1 MLPTLLQSDALSFG
15 PFAARQE
22 FRQPMDDNHFESS
35 DSDRHAGDLAYA
47 RRVSFD
53 GPFHLECGG
62 QLPSV
67 SVVYETYG
75 QLSPQRDNAVLICHA
90 ISGDSHV
97 AKHNEADDPGWWD
110 IMVGP
115 GKSIDTDR
123 HFVICP
129 NILGGCRGTTGPNT
143 TNPET
148 GLAYGPDFPM
158 VTVGDLVTLQ
168 RQLVDYLGID
178 RLLAVVGGSLGGHMA
193 IDWAIRYPD
202 MMAGTAAIATS
213 PRLTSQALAFD
224 VVGRN
229 AILQD
234 AQYQSGRYYDRGPGP
249 LVGLAIARMLG
260 HITYLSRESMMQK
273 FDADR
278 LSPRDVVTQ
287 FETRFSVGSYLAYQG
302 DRFGERFDAN
312 SYITLSMVMDLFDLG
327 TTHDE
332 LVKSLEPAKC
342 RWLVVSYTSDWLF
355 PAFQSQQIVDAL
367 LASEKPVSYS
377 NVESSCGHD
386 AFLLPN
392 DLDTYGEMV
401 AGFLDNLNG
410 STECGDA
417 GRDEARVGRGPTSI
431 FHDPGRLDYDSLAE
445 LIAPGASVLD
455 LGCGTGGLLSLL
467 RQRGHQRIMGI
478 ELDQEAVVA
487 CVRRGLDVVQA
498 DLNQGLSAF
507 ANGQFDYVV
516 LSQTLQTVIDVRRV
530 VNEMLR
536 VGSRGIVSF
545 PNLGYSKLRRQLAEA
560 GRAPL
565 VAVGGGTRWYD
576 THNVRFLT
584 IADFD
589 EFCHEEGIQI
599 HKHVSLNTEDGCLV
613 DDDPNLN
620 ADLAI
625 VVLSK

>member
-1 MLPTLLQSDALSFG
+1 
-15 PFAARQE
+15 
-22 FRQPMDDNHFESS
+22 MDDKHFGSS
-35 DSDRHAGDLAYA
+35 DSARHARDLAHA
-47 RRVSFD
+47 SFVSFD
-53 GPFHLECGG
+53 GPFHLERGG

-67 SVVYETYG
+67 SVAYETYG
-75 QLSPQRDNAVLICHA
+75 QLNPQRDNAVLICHA

-97 AKHNEADDPGWWD
+97 ARHDEADDQGWWD
-110 IMVGP
+110 IAVGP

-123 HFVICP
+123 YFVICP

-143 TNPET
+143 INPET
-148 GLAYGPDFPM
+148 GRAYGPDFPLI
-158 VTVGDLVTLQ
+158 TIGDIVKLQ
-168 RQLVDYLGID
+168 RQLVDHLEIE

-193 IDWAIRYPD
+193 LDWAARYPD

-229 AILQD
+229 AIMQD
-234 AQYQSGRYYDRGPGP
+234 PQYQSGRYYDQEPGP

-278 LSPRDVVTQ
+278 LSPRDVATQ

-312 SYITLSMVMDLFDLG
+312 SYITLSMAMDLFDLG
-327 TTHDE
+327 STHDE
-332 LVKSLEPAKC
+332 LVRSLEPATC
-342 RWLVVSYTSDWLF
+342 RWLVISYTSDWLF

-367 LASEKPVSYS
+367 LAGEKPVSYS

-392 DLDTYGEMV
+392 DLDAYGAMV

-410 STECGDA
+410 SSDNGDA
-417 GRDEARVGRGPTSI
+417 VHDGTRVDQGPTSI
-431 FHDPGRLDYDSLAE
+431 FHDPDRLDYDSLAE
-445 LIAPGASVLD
+445 LISPGASVLD

-467 RQRGHQRIMGI
+467 RQRGHDRIVGV
-478 ELDQEAVVA
+478 ELDEDAVVT
-487 CVRRGLDVVQA
+487 CVRQGLDVVQA
-498 DLNQGLSAF
+498 DLNKGLSVF
-507 ANGQFDYVV
+507 ADGQFDYVV

-576 THNVRFLT
+576 TQNVRFLT

-589 EFCHEEGIQI
+589 EFCHEEGIKI
-599 HKHVSLNTEDGCLV
+599 HEHVSLNTEDGCRV